1 MITQHKSVEWSRYLF
16 WGMGIVTFLSVFLYG
31 IGNLVSMPAVSPDG
45 FIPQSLDAAPS
56 PHSWLAK
63 LSPLFVLLYAL
74 SFLPVV
80 VLFTIEKYRIDPP
93 AMIVGGCLLVVSLL
107 VELINA
113 LPLTALMLAPVRRP
127 SMSPEVLL
135 FLGQVDATRFMAYDV
150 AGFTLAYMGLFVY
163 AIAFFRSNRWLSG
176 LVLTSIVL
184 FVANVPFL
192 WIAPP
197 MAVILMA
204 ASILVF
210 SILPLLLV
218 RAGLSEIKP
227 GS

>member
-1 MITQHKSVEWSRYLF
+1 
-16 WGMGIVTFLSVFLYG
+16 MGIVTFLSVFLYG

-127 SMSPEVLL
+127 SMSPEEVRVAVNSMLSDKIVMSWWQ
-135 FLGQVDATRFMAYDV
+135 LG
-150 AGFTLAYMGLFVY
+150 
-163 AIAFFRSNRWLSG
+163 I
-176 LVLTSIVL
+176 
-184 FVANVPFL
+184 
-192 WIAPP
+192 
-197 MAVILMA
+197 VILLTGVA
-204 ASILVF
+204 AYLGSYLKKKGENLATKEDIKTLTQSVE
-210 SILPLLLV
+210 SV
-218 RAGLSEIKP
+218 RTEYMKQLEDYKAELARRTNAVD
-227 GS
+227 